1 MTSEARNQAIE
12 EIIDRVSI
20 DKKNIRKPRKTKWKD
35 RDFVRAVVLDYIKL
49 LTIERNLNREEA
61 VITETEALH
70 MLFTT
75 FNFKNKPD
83 LKKARDTFEILD
95 KYMTIEQSNL
105 VFMGFPKVVTTA
117 LEELENKLKILKQY
131 GVLQKVI
138 SEPRRLMISSS
149 NMSMSLAYYAVL
161 RQKGIEKRR
170 LEEIPLI
177 ELLTSK
183 EGIETREEER
193 RGGR

>member
-1 MTSEARNQAIE
+1 MAIDKKEIFNMTSEARNQAIE

-83 LKKARDTFEILD
+83 LK
-95 KYMTIEQSNL
+95 
-105 VFMGFPKVVTTA
+105 
-117 LEELENKLKILKQY
+117 
-131 GVLQKVI
+131 
-138 SEPRRLMISSS
+138 
-149 NMSMSLAYYAVL
+149 
-161 RQKGIEKRR
+161 RQ
-170 LEEIPLI
+170 
-177 ELLTSK
+177 
-183 EGIETREEER
+183 
-193 RGGR
+193 

>member
-1 MTSEARNQAIE
+1 
-12 EIIDRVSI
+12 
-20 DKKNIRKPRKTKWKD
+20 
-35 RDFVRAVVLDYIKL
+35 
-49 LTIERNLNREEA
+49 
-61 VITETEALH
+61 
-70 MLFTT
+70 
-75 FNFKNKPD
+75 
-83 LKKARDTFEILD
+83 
-95 KYMTIEQSNL
+95 MTIEQSNL

-131 GVLQKVI
+131 GVLEKVI